1 MPARCRSLN
10 PRELITLQYR
20 NAARFRFAMFA
31 AGSLACLHSVS
42 PAYGEPASKPVTVSH
57 VTLQAFADRTA
68 VAPGEPV
75 NLAVTLKPEEGWHIY
90 WINPGPNG
98 GLPTVVKWTIPAGWQ
113 IGRARYPVPTVKYDP
128 TLEGDSY
135 YLPPSAVILT
145 PLRGPKEA
153 ASGTKVELIAE
164 ISFLA
169 CKKECIP
176 GKAKLTLTLPVAGP
190 GVKPSPANEDIFKR
204 ARRALPE
211 PINQAE
217 HVKVSVAADAPTAA
231 PGKTFNVI
239 VSADIERGAHMQ
251 SHKPLDEDYIAAYVF
266 AEPTDGLEIGDVDY
280 PPGVERTDKV
290 LGKLSEYSGKVA
302 FKVPVAVNEDA
313 GTQPR
318 HVRGILQYQ
327 ICNDSGTCYPPQRIE
342 WSLPIRM
349 EGGPAPATGDDEFAA
364 ATIPENDPG
373 ATRTGSEEAD
383 RAVQVP
389 ADAAQRADRAS
400 DRTGAESTGATHP
413 GANAPSPSGSSN
425 LATWLS
431 SAEAFFNRYG
441 FTGVL
446 AMAFIG
452 GLVLNLMPC
461 VLPVISLK
469 VLSFVRQAGEDR
481 GRILALGLTYCAG
494 ILVFFGFLAV
504 LFATTGTGWGQ
515 LFQKPRVVIGLAA
528 VVTAFAL
535 SLFGVFA
542 VFTPK
547 VIDHLGQKAAE
558 REGLPS
564 AFATG
569 LLATF
574 LGTACTAP
582 FLSAAI
588 GAATRYPPTQGA
600 MIFMAV
606 GVGMAFPFVLLSAQP
621 AWLKFVPRPGP
632 WMHTF
637 EVLMGFLLLGTAVWL
652 LNPLRDQ
659 IGDWGLLLTII
670 FLLFVSLAVW
680 VKGRIQFGDPPSRK
694 LAMNGLALA
703 IVAVGWLLPFRAMGT
718 IDELRLDVSHR
729 RKLINDGKLFAQL
742 DASQRGEVAWKPDWS
757 RGIPWLEYDEQH
769 VRRYVEAGYTVFVDF
784 TASWCASCKTNL
796 KTSIDVEATRALM
809 RELNVVPIEADYSS
823 EDPMIK
829 SVLARFKRAG
839 VPLYLV
845 YSPGR
850 PDDPQILPELLTPQI
865 VTDALRKAGP
875 SKPERLAAGS

>member
-1 MPARCRSLN
+1 MPASRHAPNSKYPVNIRPGRTARLRTVLILAMSMVSL
-10 PRELITLQYR
+10 P
-20 NAARFRFAMFA
+20 AASTA
-31 AGSLACLHSVS
+31 H
-42 PAYGEPASKPVTVSH
+42 GEPASKPVTASH
-57 VTLQAFADRTA
+57 VTLQAFADRA
-68 VAPGEPV
+68 AIVPGEPV
-75 NLAVTLKPEEGWHIY
+75 NLAVTLQPEEGWHTY

-98 GLPTVVKWTIPAGWQ
+98 GLPTVVKWTGPAGWQ
-113 IGRARYPVPTVKYDP
+113 VGRARYPVPTVKYDP

-135 YLPPSAVILT
+135 YLPSNAVILT
-145 PLRGPKEA
+145 PLRGPNDA
-153 ASGTKVELIAE
+153 ASGTNVELIAE
-164 ISFLA
+164 VSFLA

-176 GKAKLTLTLPVAGP
+176 GKAKLTLTLPVAAKGA
-190 GVKPSPANEDIFKR
+190 KPSPANEALFKR
-204 ARRALPE
+204 AHRALPE
-211 PINQAE
+211 PLDQAE
-217 HVKVSVAADAPTAA
+217 HVKISVASDAPIAA
-231 PGKTFNVI
+231 PGKSFNVI
-239 VSADIERGAHMQ
+239 VSADLERGAHMQ
-251 SHKPLDEDYIAAYVF
+251 SHKPLDADYIAAYVF
-266 AEPTDGLEIGDVDY
+266 VEPTDGLEIGDVDY

-302 FKVPVAVNEDA
+302 FKVPVTVSEDA
-313 GTQPR
+313 GTAPR

-364 ATIPENDPG
+364 TATPENAIG
-373 ATRTGSEEAD
+373 ATPTGSEGAE
-383 RAVQVP
+383 RAG
-389 ADAAQRADRAS
+389 
-400 DRTGAESTGATHP
+400 DRTVAESSGATHS
-413 GANAPSPSGSSN
+413 GANAPSASGSSN

-582 FLSAAI
+582 FLSAAV
-588 GAATRYPPTQGA
+588 GAATRYPPAQGA

-606 GVGMAFPFVLLSAQP
+606 GMGMAFPFVLLSAQP

-718 IDELRLDVSHR
+718 IDDLRLDASHR

-742 DASQRGEVAWKPDWS
+742 DPEKRGEVAWKPDWS
-757 RGIPWLEYDEQH
+757 RGIPWLEYDEEH

>member
-1 MPARCRSLN
+1 MIAAVSMASL
-10 PRELITLQYR
+10 LTASTAQ
-20 NAARFRFAMFA
+20 A
-31 AGSLACLHSVS
+31 
-42 PAYGEPASKPVTVSH
+42 EPSTKPVTASH
-57 VTLQAFADRTA
+57 VTVQAFADRA
-68 VAPGEPV
+68 EFVPGETV
-75 NLAVTLKPEEGWHIY
+75 NLAVTLKPEDGWHVY

-98 GLPTVVKWTIPAGWQ
+98 GLPTEVTWSGPAGWQ
-113 IGRARYPVPTVKYDP
+113 IGRSRYPVPTVQYDP

-135 YLPPSAVILT
+135 YLPSNAVILT
-145 PLRGPKEA
+145 PVRWPDV
-153 ASGTKVELIAE
+153 ASGWLSVTLTAE
-164 ISFLA
+164 VSFLA

-190 GVKPSPANEDIFKR
+190 GAKPMLANEEIFKR

-211 PINQAE
+211 PLDKAE

-231 PGKTFNVI
+231 PGKTFNAI
-239 VSADIERGAHMQ
+239 VTADIERGAHMQ

-266 AEPTDGLEIGDVDY
+266 VEPADGFEIGDVVY
-280 PPGVERTDKV
+280 PPGVERNDKV

-302 FKVPVAVNEDA
+302 FKVPVTVNDDA
-313 GTQPR
+313 GTAPR
-318 HVRGILQYQ
+318 RVRGILQYQ

-349 EGGPAPATGDDEFAA
+349 EGGPAPTAGDDEFVSILAPSA
-364 ATIPENDPG
+364 SRRSAVADERALGAPDTEQASASVAPADQTGEASSG
-373 ATRTGSEEAD
+373 ATLHGSAT
-383 RAVQVP
+383 P
-389 ADAAQRADRAS
+389 
-400 DRTGAESTGATHP
+400 STS
-413 GANAPSPSGSSN
+413 NSSN

-481 GRILALGLTYCAG
+481 GRILSLGLTYCAG

-582 FLSAAI
+582 FLSAAV
-588 GAATRYPPTQGA
+588 GAATRYPPAQGA

-680 VKGRIQFGDPPSRK
+680 VKGRIQFGDPPTRK
-694 LAMNGLALA
+694 LAMNGVALA
-703 IVAVGWLLPFRAMGT
+703 IVAAGWLLPFRAMDT
-718 IDELRLDVSHR
+718 IDDLRLDVSHR
-729 RKLINDGKLFAQL
+729 RKLINDGKLYAQL
-742 DASQRGEVAWKPDWS
+742 DPEKRGEVAWKPDWS
-757 RGIPWLEYDEQH
+757 RGIPWLEYDEEH

-829 SVLARFKRAG
+829 SVLERFKRAG

-845 YSPGR
+845 YSPG
-850 PDDPQILPELLTPQI
+850 DTDNPQILPELLTPQI

-875 SKPERLAAGS
+875 SKAQRLAAGP

>member
-1 MPARCRSLN
+1 MIAV
-10 PRELITLQYR
+10 
-20 NAARFRFAMFA
+20 
-31 AGSLACLHSVS
+31 GSLMSLFSATTAH
-42 PAYGEPASKPVTVSH
+42 GEPASKPVTVSH

-68 VAPGEPV
+68 IAPGEIV
-75 NLAVTLKPEEGWHIY
+75 NLAVTLKPEDGWHVY

-98 GLPTVVKWTIPAGWQ
+98 GLPTEVKWSGLAGWQ
-113 IGRARYPVPTVKYDP
+113 VGRSRYPVPTVKYDP

-135 YLPPSAVILT
+135 YLPPSAVVLT
-145 PLRGPKEA
+145 PLRVAKDGA
-153 ASGTKVELIAE
+153 AGSNITLTADV
-164 ISFLA
+164 SFLA

-176 GKAKLTLTLPVAGP
+176 GKAKLVLTLPVAGP
-190 GVKPSPANEDIFKR
+190 GAKPSPANEDIFKR

-211 PINQAE
+211 PLDKAE

-231 PGKTFNVI
+231 PGKAFNVI
-239 VSADIERGAHMQ
+239 VSADLERGAHMQ
-251 SHKPLDEDYIAAYVF
+251 SHKPLDEYYIAAYVF
-266 AEPTDGLEIGDVDY
+266 VEPAEGFEIGDVVY

-290 LGKLSEYSGKVA
+290 LGKLSEYSGTVA
-302 FKVPVAVNEDA
+302 FKVPVTVNDDA
-313 GTQPR
+313 GTAPR
-318 HVRGILQYQ
+318 RVRGILQYQ
-327 ICNDSGTCYPPQRIE
+327 ICNDAGTCYPPQRIE

-349 EGGPAPATGDDEFAA
+349 EGGPAPAAGDDEFASILA
-364 ATIPENDPG
+364 SSASLGSAVADERALGAPDPEQASASVAPDNQTG
-373 ATRTGSEEAD
+373 ETRAGSE
-383 RAVQVP
+383 
-389 ADAAQRADRAS
+389 
-400 DRTGAESTGATHP
+400 
-413 GANAPSPSGSSN
+413 APSAADSSSN

-582 FLSAAI
+582 FLSAAV
-588 GAATRYPPTQGA
+588 GAATRYPPAQGA

-680 VKGRIQFGDPPSRK
+680 VKGRIQFGDPPTRK
-694 LAMNGLALA
+694 LAMNGVALA
-703 IVAVGWLLPFRAMGT
+703 IVALGWLLPFRAMDT
-718 IDELRLDVSHR
+718 IDDLRLDVSHR
-729 RKLINDGKLFAQL
+729 RKLINDGKLYAQL
-742 DASQRGEVAWKPDWS
+742 DAEKRGEVAWKPDWS
-757 RGIPWLEYDEQH
+757 RGIPWLEYDEEH

-829 SVLARFKRAG
+829 AVLERFKRAG

-850 PDDPQILPELLTPQI
+850 PDEPQILPELLTPQI